1 MGATRLNKDF
11 VGYCCRN
18 PAGEKKFPK
27 GHPRLPG
34 AEQNQKTQE
43 ANVASEKANV
53 ASEKANVASEKA
65 NVAAESES
73 TEGAVAASTVGDDAC
88 DFSTGKACC
97 NGKGQAVIDGYDYCM
112 DLVKYGECV
121 SKDAC
126 FATRLNKD
134 FVGYCC
140 RNPAGEKKFPK
151 GHP

>member
-1 MGATRLNKDF
+1 MDKYGECVSKDACFATRLNKDF

-53 ASEKANVASEKA
+53 A
-65 NVAAESES
+65 AESES

-97 NGKGQAVIDGYDYCM
+97 NGKGQAVI
-112 DLVKYGECV
+112 
-121 SKDAC
+121 
-126 FATRLNKD
+126 
-134 FVGYCC
+134 
-140 RNPAGEKKFPK
+140 
-151 GHP
+151 